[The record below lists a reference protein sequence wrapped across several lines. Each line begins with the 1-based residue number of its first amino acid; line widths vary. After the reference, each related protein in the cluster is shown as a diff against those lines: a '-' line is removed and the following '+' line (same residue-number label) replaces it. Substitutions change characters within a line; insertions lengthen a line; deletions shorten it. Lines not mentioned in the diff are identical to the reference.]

1 MPDDPHLL
9 DAIAS
14 GDTDAFGRWAS
25 AVEPRL
31 RTSLRSAADQVDVE
45 SVVQET
51 LLRVW
56 QAAPTL
62 HPDGKPNPLLRL
74 AFRISRNLVISELR
88 RVRARPAVLARA
100 EQLGRGEP
108 RAPNAPDPMLRE
120 QIHRCRHTL
129 PTRPAQALDA
139 RLQAVGRP
147 DRDIAEALGMRLNT
161 FLQNVTRAKRLLAA
175 CLEKH
180 GVDWRAEMR

>member
-1 MPDDPHLL
+1 MSDDQTLL
-9 DAIAS
+9 EAIAS
-14 GDTDAFGRWAS
+14 GDADAFGRWAS

-31 RTSLRSAADQVDVE
+31 RTALHSAAAQVDVE

-56 QAAPTL
+56 QAAPKV

-74 AFRISRNLVISELR
+74 ALRVSRNLVISELR

-100 EQLGRGEP
+100 EQLGKGESV
-108 RAPNAPDPMLRE
+108 APTAPDPLLRE
-120 QIHRCRHTL
+120 HIRRCREAL
-129 PTRPAQALDA
+129 PPRPALALQA
-139 RLQAVGRP
+139 RLHAVAQP
-147 DRDIAEALGMRLNT
+147 DRDIAEGMNMRLNT

-180 GVDWRAEMR
+180 GVDWKAEMR